1 MSLLLAK
8 LVCNQMLKNLLAITL
23 CIFSSASWCET
34 LALGQQAPK
43 LQITSLDG
51 KSELLIGGKS
61 DKVYLI
67 NFWATWC
74 APCKEE
80 MPLLESFYQKY
91 KSQGLEV
98 IAISIDDPKKIEDT
112 KEYGKQFSFVI
123 SHKSKAN
130 VKELGRLWRLPST
143 FVIDKDG
150 RLQKNGHLGD
160 AVVTNEELERLV
172 VPLLT
177 SH

>member
-1 MSLLLAK
+1 MKKYFLIVAISLL
-8 LVCNQMLKNLLAITL
+8 V
-23 CIFSSASWCET
+23 SDSWCET
-34 LALGQQAPK
+34 ISIGQPTPH

-80 MPLLESFYQKY
+80 MPQLETFYQKY

-98 IAISIDDPKKIEDT
+98 IAISMDDPKKIENA

-123 SHKSKAN
+123 SHMSKAN

-143 FVIDKDG
+143 FLIDKNG
-150 RLQKNGHLGD
+150 LLQKNGHLGD

-172 VPLLT
+172 APLLVPN
-177 SH
+177 